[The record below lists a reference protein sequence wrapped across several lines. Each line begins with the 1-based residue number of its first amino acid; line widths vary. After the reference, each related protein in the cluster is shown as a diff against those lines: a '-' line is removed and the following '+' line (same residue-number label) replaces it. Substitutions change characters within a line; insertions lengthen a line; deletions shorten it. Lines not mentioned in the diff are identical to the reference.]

1 MSVADITHT
10 KWEFHSL
17 SSIIEL
23 IGGGTPK
30 TSIPEY
36 WNGDIPWLSVND
48 FVGDSRY
55 VSSTEKHITQAG
67 LDNSSAKLLR
77 KGDIIISARGTVG
90 ELAQLSEPMA
100 FNQSCYGIRGIST
113 KIDQAFLYYLLRI
126 VVNDLRKSAHG
137 SVFSTITRS
146 TFESIEVPLPPLI
159 NQNRIAKVLGS
170 LDDKIAVNNKI
181 IKLSLKLAKLLPQC
195 VQQEQQKYKLSE
207 ISNLIS
213 RGITPKYVEDGFTVL
228 NQKCIRNNLV
238 DLNQARQASN
248 LPKNHERILQQY
260 DVLVNSTGYGTL
272 GRISPW
278 LHETAQL
285 KTVITDTHITTI
297 RFDDQKV
304 DPAFAAMVLSTQENA
319 VANLAEGSTGQTE
332 LKRELIENFEIMLP
346 PFAIQHEVSQQIRPL
361 LLAVM
366 TLRNENQTLARTR
379 DELLP
384 LLMSGKITVRD
395 AEKASAEVGV
405 DKHEVEE

>member
-1 MSVADITHT
+1 MLLTTIGEAFEINPQVRIPKGTEVPFVTMDQVVPGQRNVSAAENRVFKGGSKFEHGDTLMARITPCLENKKIAQYLPPNHA
-10 KWEFHSL
+10 SP
-17 SSIIEL
+17 SA
-23 IGGGTPK
+23 G
-30 TSIPEY
+30 
-36 WNGDIPWLSVND
+36 
-48 FVGDSRY
+48 
-55 VSSTEKHITQAG
+55 STEFIVIRGKNDVSITPFAYYFVQ
-67 LDNSSAKLLR
+67 SP
-77 KGDIIISARGTVG
+77 DIH
-90 ELAQLSEPMA
+90 ELAISLMTGTSGRQRVDTEAFRMSEIWLP
-100 FNQSCYGIRGIST
+100 NLTTQE
-113 KIDQAFLYYLLRI
+113 KI
-126 VVNDLRKSAHG
+126 V
-137 SVFSTITRS
+137 
-146 TFESIEVPLPPLI
+146 
-159 NQNRIAKVLGS
+159 KVLGS

-181 IKLSLKLAKLLPQC
+181 IELALKLAKLLPQC

-304 DPAFAAMVLSTQENA
+304 DPAFAAIVLSTQENA

-366 TLRNENQTLARTR
+366 TLRDENQTLARTR

-395 AEKASAEVGV
+395 AEEAAAEVGV

>member
-1 MSVADITHT
+1 MSVADIAHT

-48 FVGDSRY
+48 FAGDSRY

-67 LDNSSAKLLR
+67 LDNSSAKLLC
-77 KGDIIISARGTVG
+77 KGDIIISARGTIG

-137 SVFSTITRS
+137 SVFSTITRN
-146 TFESIEVPLPPLI
+146 TFESIEVPLPPLT

-170 LDDKIAVNNKI
+170 LDDKIAGNNKMIRIILELQKSIWIQNNVNN
-181 IKLSLKLAKLLPQC
+181 LSQTHLINIAEPILGGTPKRSDNSLWNGDILWASVADMTSVSNSHLLTTAEQITEKAAKTKRFAPLPAGSVLLSARGTVGHVISLAKPAAFNQSA
-195 VQQEQQKYKLSE
+195 YGF
-207 ISNLIS
+207 IA
-213 RGITPKYVEDGFTVL
+213 PK
-228 NQKCIRNNLV
+228 
-238 DLNQARQASN
+238 
-248 LPKNHERILQQY
+248 
-260 DVLVNSTGYGTL
+260 GY
-272 GRISPW
+272 
-278 LHETAQL
+278 ETAL
-285 KTVITDTHITTI
+285 RLAIEGTV
-297 RFDDQKV
+297 
-304 DPAFAAMVLSTQENA
+304 E
-319 VANLAEGSTGQTE
+319 E
-332 LKRELIENFEIMLP
+332 LKSKSYGSVFSTITK
-346 PFAIQHEVSQQIRPL
+346 QQINECLIPDVFNESFAELHAKLNSLETRIVI
-361 LLAVM
+361 AEQ
-366 TLRNENQTLARTR
+366 ENQTLARTR

-395 AEKASAEVGV
+395 AEEASAEVGV